1 MTLEQKYIASTSL
14 DHRKKYAQF
23 FTPKKIAEFMCHWV
37 LQGKQKTRVLEPA
50 YGLGIFSRVFA
61 QNTNL
66 PIDAYEIDK
75 QIYASAVTA
84 LPNGVNLR
92 NEDYF
97 TCDWNTKYDAIVCNP
112 PYLKF
117 HDYDNAT
124 YIPDVNS
131 HLGTKLNGFTN
142 LYTLFLLKSIAQL
155 QEGGR
160 LAYIIPSEF
169 LNSDYGVEVKRALI
183 QSNTLQYII
192 VVDFTECA
200 FDDALTTACIL
211 LCERTTDSVNVRFSL
226 VNNIENLNTCFR
238 EFVEYNTSELD
249 ANIKWKSY
257 YEKGSSCKY
266 NHLVPFSK
274 FAKVS
279 RGIATGANEYF
290 TFKPSKAYGYD
301 IPEECLMPCICKAVD
316 APQTFFTQNE
326 YAKLL
331 NGDKAVYLF
340 NGTNALDN
348 KSVLRY
354 IHLGEESGINK
365 RYLTA
370 SRSPW
375 YAIEN
380 RPPAPIWVSVFNR
393 SGLRFIRNEA
403 NIYNLTTFHC
413 VYPKNTGVD
422 IDVLFA
428 YLITDVAKEIFL
440 DNSRQYG
447 KGLVKFEPNDLNKG
461 MVVDLTLL
469 NTEES
474 LFVKEVY
481 AFIKDT
487 KKEKDGIQL
496 LNEFFSLRYIDGI
509 NTIDVFNERLQ
520 VLKDTSLS
528 VTEEI
533 VKITN
538 KSRVRQLNFL
548 ELLDQ
553 YEFEPI
559 TQNDLVCEDNTVE
572 YKAALCHLQL
582 PIDISK
588 NLLICNVKRDNW
600 EQYFDGS
607 AKIYY
612 TGKRFPTTVALNK
625 LYYFMPY
632 LSGKGIRD
640 LYYIKIARLGYRK
653 EGQENENKNDLRLV
667 FEIEYLGQL
676 FGDYKKVKLKIWRT
690 FTDTTMEEVLEE
702 WYTNNQAIQLFEELK
717 LSTVLEDE

>member
-1 MTLEQKYIASTSL
+1 MTIEEKYISSTPL

-23 FTPKKIAEFMCHWV
+23 FTPVKIAEFMCQWV
-37 LQGKQKTRVLEPA
+37 LQGKQKTCILEPA
-50 YGLGIFSRVFA
+50 YGLGIFSRVLA
-61 QNTNL
+61 QIST
-66 PIDAYEIDK
+66 ISVDAYEIDE
-75 QIYASAVTA
+75 QIFSTAVSVC
-84 LPNGVNLR
+84 PSGVNLR

-97 TCDWNTKYDAIVCNP
+97 TSDWNAKYDAIICNP

-183 QSNTLQYII
+183 QSNTLQHII

-211 LCERTTDSVNVRFSL
+211 LCERTTDSVKVRFSL
-226 VNNIENLNTCFR
+226 VNKIEGINNCLR
-238 EFVEYNTSELD
+238 EYVEYNTSELD

-257 YEKGSSCKY
+257 YEKGNSCKY

-290 TFKPSKAYGYD
+290 TFKRSKVNEYD

-316 APQTFFTQNE
+316 APQPFFTQNE
-326 YAKLL
+326 FTKLL
-331 NGDKAVYLF
+331 NKDKAVYLF
-340 NGTNALDN
+340 NGSCAPDN
-348 KSVLRY
+348 TSVIRY
-354 IHLGEESGINK
+354 IHLGEKSGVNK

-370 SRSPW
+370 NRSPW

-380 RPPAPIWVSVFNR
+380 RIPAPIWVSVFNR
-393 SGLRFIRNEA
+393 NGLRFIRNEA

-413 VYPKNTGVD
+413 VYPKNTEVD
-422 IDVLFA
+422 VDVLFA

-447 KGLVKFEPNDLNKG
+447 NGLIKFEPNDLNKG
-461 MVVDLTLL
+461 KVADLTLL
-469 NTEES
+469 NTEERS
-474 LFVKEVY
+474 FVKDMY
-481 AFIKDT
+481 AFIKDNQN
-487 KKEKDGIQL
+487 ENAGVQL
-496 LNEFFSLRYIDGI
+496 LNEFFSLKYIDGK
-509 NTIDVFNERLQ
+509 NTIDIFNNRLRT
-520 VLKDTSLS
+520 LKDTSVSIS
-528 VTEEI
+528 VEVI
-533 VKITN
+533 KSIN
-538 KSRVRQLNFL
+538 KPCVRQLNFFDL
-548 ELLDQ
+548 FEQ

-559 TQNDLVCEDNTVE
+559 TQNDIVSEDNVIE
-572 YKAALCHLQL
+572 YKTALCNLRL

-588 NLLICNVKRDNW
+588 NLLICNVKKDNW
-600 EQYFDGS
+600 EQYLDGS

-612 TGKRFPTTVALNK
+612 TGKKFPTTVALNK

-632 LSGKGIRD
+632 FSKKGIRD
-640 LYYIKIARLGYRK
+640 LYYIKIVRLGYRK
-653 EGQENENKNDLRLV
+653 EGQTNEDKNDLRLV
-667 FEIEYLGQL
+667 FEIKYIGQL
-676 FGDYKKVKLKIWRT
+676 FDDYKKIKLEIWRT
-690 FTDTTMEEVLEE
+690 FTDTTVEKMLNSIV
-702 WYTNNQAIQLFEELK
+702 
-717 LSTVLEDE
+717 

>member
-1 MTLEQKYIASTSL
+1 MTLEQKYILSTSL

-23 FTPKKIAEFMCHWV
+23 FTPKKIAEFMCKWV

-50 YGLGIFSRVFA
+50 YGLGIFSRVLA
-61 QNTNL
+61 QNSTL
-66 PIDAYEIDK
+66 PVDAYEIDG
-75 QIYASAVTA
+75 QIFAKAVIVC
-84 LPNGVNLR
+84 PNGVNLI

-97 TCDWNTKYDAIVCNP
+97 TSDWNTKYDAIVCNP

-124 YIPDVNS
+124 YISDVNS

-169 LNSDYGVEVKRALI
+169 LNSDYGIEVKRALI
-183 QSNTLQYII
+183 QSNTLRHII

-211 LCERTTDSVNVRFSL
+211 LCERTSDSESVRFSL
-226 VNNIENLNTCFR
+226 VNKIQGLNNCLR
-238 EFVEYNTSELD
+238 EYVEYNTSELD

-257 YEKGSSCKY
+257 YEEGNSCKY

-290 TFKPSKAYGYD
+290 TFKRSKVNGYD

-316 APQTFFTQNE
+316 ASQIFFTQNE
-326 YAKLL
+326 FTKLL
-331 NGDKAVYLF
+331 NEDKAVYLF
-340 NGTNALDN
+340 NGSASPDNTN
-348 KSVLRY
+348 VRRY
-354 IHLGEESGINK
+354 IHLGEKSGVNK

-370 SRSPW
+370 NRTPW

-380 RPPAPIWVSVFNR
+380 RIPAPIWVSVFNR
-393 SGLRFIRNEA
+393 NGLRFIRNEA

-422 IDVLFA
+422 VDVLFA

-447 KGLVKFEPNDLNKG
+447 NGLVKFEPNDLNKG
-461 MVVDLTLL
+461 SVVDLTLL
-469 NTEES
+469 NAEES
-474 LFVKEVY
+474 SFVKELYVL
-481 AFIKDT
+481 IKNSQ
-487 KKEKDGIQL
+487 KEKDGVQL
-496 LNEFFSLRYIDGI
+496 LNEFFTLKYTCGI
-509 NTIDVFNERLQ
+509 NTIDVFNKRLQ
-520 VLKDTSLS
+520 ALKETSLS
-528 VTEEI
+528 IPEKVVERI
-533 VKITN
+533 NKPCVK
-538 KSRVRQLNFL
+538 QLNFFDL
-548 ELLDQ
+548 FNQ

-559 TQNDLVCEDNTVE
+559 TQNGLVREDNVVE
-572 YKAALCHLQL
+572 YKVVPYHLRL
-582 PIDISK
+582 PIDISR
-588 NLLICNVKRDNW
+588 NILICNVKKDNW
-600 EQYFDGS
+600 EQYLDGS
-607 AKIYY
+607 VKIYY
-612 TGKRFPTTVALNK
+612 TGKKFPATVDLNK

-632 LSGKGIRD
+632 FSGKGIRD
-640 LYYIKIARLGYRK
+640 LYYIKTSRLGYRK
-653 EGQENENKNDLRLV
+653 EGQKNEDKNELRLV
-667 FEIEYLGQL
+667 FEIEYIGQL
-676 FGDYKKVKLKIWRT
+676 FDEYKKIKLEIWRT
-690 FTDTTMEEVLEE
+690 FTDTTMEKILENI
-702 WYTNNQAIQLFEELK
+702 T
-717 LSTVLEDE
+717 

>member
-14 DHRKKYAQF
+14 DHRKRYAQF
-23 FTPKKIAEFMCHWV
+23 FTPEKIAEFMCQWV
-37 LQGKQKTRVLEPA
+37 LQGKPKTRVLEPA
-50 YGLGIFSRVFA
+50 YGLGIFSRILA
-61 QNTNL
+61 QNTTL
-66 PIDAYEIDK
+66 PVDAYEIDGE
-75 QIYASAVTA
+75 IYASALTA
-84 LPNGVNLR
+84 RPNGVNLR

-97 TCDWNTKYDAIVCNP
+97 ASDWNAKYDAIVCNP

-124 YIPDVNS
+124 YIPDVNN
-131 HLGTKLNGFTN
+131 HLRTKLNGFTN

-155 QEGGR
+155 KEGGR

-183 QSNTLQYII
+183 ESNTLQHII
-192 VVDFTECA
+192 IVDFTECA

-211 LCERTTDSVNVRFSL
+211 LCERRTGSVSVRFSL
-226 VNNIENLNTCFR
+226 VNNIEGLNTCLS
-238 EFVEYNTSELD
+238 EYVEYNTTELD
-249 ANIKWKSY
+249 ADIKWKSY
-257 YEKGSSCKY
+257 YEEGNSCKY

-279 RGIATGANEYF
+279 RGIATGANEFF
-290 TFKPSKAYGYD
+290 TFKPSKADVYN

-326 YAKLL
+326 FTKLI
-331 NGDKAVYLF
+331 NGDKTAYLF
-340 NGTNALDN
+340 NGSTAPNN
-348 KSVLRY
+348 KNVLRY
-354 IHLGEESGINK
+354 IHLGEESEINK

-393 SGLRFIRNEA
+393 NGLRFIRNEA

-413 VYPKNTGVD
+413 VYPKNTEVNVE
-422 IDVLFA
+422 VLFA
-428 YLITDVAKEIFL
+428 YLITDVAKDIFL

-447 KGLVKFEPNDLNKG
+447 NGLVKFEPNDLNKG

-469 NTEES
+469 STEENS
-474 LFVKEVY
+474 FVKNVY

-487 KKEKDGIQL
+487 QKEKEGIQL
-496 LNEFFSLRYIDGI
+496 LNEFFSLRYTDGI
-509 NTIDVFNERLQ
+509 STIDVFNERLQ
-520 VLKDTSLS
+520 ALKETLLS
-528 VTEEI
+528 TTEES
-533 VKITN
+533 VKIIS
-538 KSRVRQLNFL
+538 KSRVKQLNFL
-548 ELLDQ
+548 DLFDQ

-559 TQNDLVCEDNTVE
+559 TQNDMVCEDIELE
-572 YKAALCHLQL
+572 YDSKSIHRNL
-582 PIDISK
+582 PIDLAK
-588 NLLICNVKRDNW
+588 NLLVCNVKKDNW
-600 EQYFDGS
+600 EQYLDGS

-612 TGKRFPTTVALNK
+612 TGKKFPSTVALNK

-653 EGQENENKNDLRLV
+653 EGQANEDKNDLRLV
-667 FEIEYLGQL
+667 FEIERVGQL
-676 FGDYKKVKLKIWRT
+676 FDDYKKVKLEIWRT
-690 FTDTTMEEVLEE
+690 FTDTTMAKIMENIHI
-702 WYTNNQAIQLFEELK
+702 TRP
-717 LSTVLEDE
+717 

>member
-1 MTLEQKYIASTSL
+1 MTLEQKYILSTPL

-23 FTPKKIAEFMCHWV
+23 FTPENIAEFMCNWV
-37 LQGKQKTRVLEPA
+37 LQGKQKSHILEPA
-50 YGLGIFSRVFA
+50 YGLGIFSRILA
-61 QNTNL
+61 QNTT
-66 PIDAYEIDK
+66 ISVDAYEIDK
-75 QIYASAVTA
+75 QIFSTAVTVC
-84 LPNGVNLR
+84 PNGVNLR

-97 TCDWNTKYDAIVCNP
+97 TSDWNTKYDAIICNP

-124 YIPDVNS
+124 YIPDVNN

-183 QSNTLQYII
+183 QSKTLQHII

-211 LCERTTDSVNVRFSL
+211 LCERTTDLVSVRFSHI
-226 VNNIENLNTCFR
+226 NKIEGLKNCLK
-238 EFVEYNTSELD
+238 EYVEYNTSELD

-257 YEKGSSCKY
+257 YEEGNSCKY

-274 FAKVS
+274 FAKVT

-290 TFKPSKAYGYD
+290 TFKRSKANEYN

-316 APQTFFTQNE
+316 APHTFFTKNE
-326 YAKLL
+326 FTKLL
-331 NGDKAVYLF
+331 SKDKTIYLF
-340 NGTNALDN
+340 NGSAAPNNT
-348 KSVLRY
+348 SVLRY
-354 IHLGEESGINK
+354 IRLGEKSEVNK

-380 RPPAPIWVSVFNR
+380 RTPAPIWVSVFNR
-393 SGLRFIRNEA
+393 NGMRFIRNEA

-413 VYPKNTGVD
+413 VYPKAPGVD
-422 IDVLFA
+422 VDVLFA

-447 KGLVKFEPNDLNKG
+447 NGLVKFEPNDLNKG
-461 MVVDLTLL
+461 KVADLTLL
-469 NTEES
+469 NTEETS
-474 LFVKEVY
+474 FVKDVY

-487 KKEKDGIQL
+487 QNEKDGVQL
-496 LNEFFSLRYIDGI
+496 LNEFFSLKYKGGI
-509 NTIDVFNERLQ
+509 NTIDIFNNKLQ
-520 VLKDTSLS
+520 VLKDTFVSIP
-528 VTEEI
+528 VEV
-533 VKITN
+533 VKSIN
-538 KSRVRQLNFL
+538 KPCVRQLNLYDLF
-548 ELLDQ
+548 EQ

-559 TQNDLVCEDNTVE
+559 TQNNIVCEDNAIE
-572 YKAALCHLQL
+572 YKTVPCHLRL

-588 NLLICNVKRDNW
+588 NLLICNVKKDNW
-600 EQYFDGS
+600 EQYLDGS

-612 TGKRFPTTVALNK
+612 AGKKFPTTVALNK

-632 LSGKGIRD
+632 FSRKGIRD

-653 EGQENENKNDLRLV
+653 EGQKNEDKNDLRLV
-667 FEIEYLGQL
+667 FEIEYIGQL
-676 FGDYKKVKLKIWRT
+676 FDDYKKIKLEIWRT
-690 FTDTTMEEVLEE
+690 FTDTTIEK
-702 WYTNNQAIQLFEELK
+702 IQNC
-717 LSTVLEDE
+717 LS

>member
-1 MTLEQKYIASTSL
+1 MTPEQKYISTTSL
-14 DHRKKYAQF
+14 EHRKKYAQF
-23 FTPKKIAEFMCHWV
+23 FTPEKIAEFMCQWV
-37 LQGKQKTRVLEPA
+37 LQGKQKTRALEPA
-50 YGLGIFSRVFA
+50 YGLGIFSRVLA
-61 QNTNL
+61 QKSNL
-66 PIDAYEIDK
+66 PIDAYEIDE
-75 QIYASAVTA
+75 QIFASAFA
-84 LPNGVNLR
+84 ARPNGVNLR

-97 TCDWNTKYDAIVCNP
+97 ACDWNAKYDAIICNP

-169 LNSDYGVEVKRALI
+169 LNSDYGVEVKRALVE
-183 QSNTLQYII
+183 SNTLQHII

-211 LCERTTDSVNVRFSL
+211 LCERMTSSVKVRFSL
-226 VNNIENLNTCFR
+226 VNNIEGLSNCFSEYV
-238 EFVEYNTSELD
+238 EFNTSELD
-249 ANIKWKSY
+249 AKIKWKAY
-257 YEKGSSCKY
+257 YEEGNSCKY

-274 FAKVS
+274 FAKVC
-279 RGIATGANEYF
+279 RGIATGANDYF
-290 TFKPSKAYGYD
+290 TFKPSKVDEYD
-301 IPEECLMPCICKAVD
+301 VPEECLMPCICKAVD

-326 YAKLL
+326 FTKLL
-331 NGDKAVYLF
+331 NEDKTIYLF
-340 NGTNALDN
+340 NGSTAPDN
-348 KSVLRY
+348 TSVLRY
-354 IHLGEESGINK
+354 IHLGEELGINK

-413 VYPKNTGVD
+413 VYPKSTGVD

-447 KGLVKFEPNDLNKG
+447 NGLIKFEPNDLNKG

-469 NTEES
+469 NSRES
-474 LFVKEVY
+474 SFVKDVY
-481 AFIKDT
+481 AFIKNNQ
-487 KKEKDGIQL
+487 KEKDGIKL
-496 LNEFFSLRYIDGI
+496 LNEFFSLKYTDEI
-509 NTIDVFNERLQ
+509 NTIDKFTERLQ
-520 VLKDTSLS
+520 LLKNTSLS
-528 VTEEI
+528 VTEEVI
-533 VKITN
+533 KRTSKPRI
-538 KSRVRQLNFL
+538 KQLSFL
-548 ELLDQ
+548 DLFDQ
-553 YEFEPI
+553 YELEPI
-559 TQNDLVCEDNTVE
+559 KQNFMIREDIEVE
-572 YKAALCHLQL
+572 YNTKHIHRNLL
-582 PIDISK
+582 IDITK
-588 NLLICNVKRDNW
+588 NLLICNVKKDNW
-600 EQYFDGS
+600 EKYLDSS

-612 TGKRFPTTVALNK
+612 TGKKFPSTIALNE

-653 EGQENENKNDLRLV
+653 EGQENEDKNDLRLV
-667 FEIEYLGQL
+667 FEIERVGQL
-676 FGDYKKVKLKIWRT
+676 FNNYKKVKLEIWRT
-690 FTDTTMEEVLEE
+690 FTDT
-702 WYTNNQAIQLFEELK
+702 ILK
-717 LSTVLEDE
+717 DIL

>member
-14 DHRKKYAQF
+14 DHRKRYAQF
-23 FTPKKIAEFMCHWV
+23 FTPKKIAEFMCQWV

-50 YGLGIFSRVFA
+50 YGLGIFSRILA
-61 QNTNL
+61 QNATL
-66 PIDAYEIDK
+66 PIDAYEIDG
-75 QIYASAVTA
+75 QIFASAITA
-84 LPNGVNLR
+84 RPKGVNLR

-97 TCDWNTKYDAIVCNP
+97 ASDWNAKYDAIVCNP

-124 YIPDVNS
+124 YIPNVNN

-169 LNSDYGVEVKRALI
+169 LNSDYGVEVKHALI
-183 QSNTLQYII
+183 ESNTLHHII

-211 LCERTTDSVNVRFSL
+211 LCERTTGSVSVRFSL
-226 VNNIENLNTCFR
+226 VNNIEGLNTCLS
-238 EFVEYNTSELD
+238 EYTEYNTSELD

-257 YEKGSSCKY
+257 YEEGNSRKY

-279 RGIATGANEYF
+279 RGIATGANDFF
-290 TFKPSKAYGYD
+290 TFKPSKADDYD

-326 YAKLL
+326 FAKLI
-331 NGDKAVYLF
+331 NEDKSVYLF
-340 NGTNALDN
+340 NGSTAPDN

-354 IHLGEESGINK
+354 IHLGEESEINK

-380 RPPAPIWVSVFNR
+380 RPPAPIWVSVFSR

-413 VYPKNTGVD
+413 VYPLNTEVD
-422 IDVLFA
+422 IEVLFA
-428 YLITDVAKEIFL
+428 YLITDVAKDIFL

-447 KGLVKFEPNDLNKG
+447 NGLIKFEPNDLNKG

-469 NTEES
+469 STEES
-474 LFVKEVY
+474 SFVKDVY
-481 AFIKDT
+481 AFIKET
-487 KKEKDGIQL
+487 LNEKVGKQL
-496 LNEFFSLRYIDGI
+496 LNDFFLLKYTSGI
-509 NTIDVFNERLQ
+509 NMLDVFYKRLQ
-520 VLKDTSLS
+520 DLKDISLS
-528 VTEEI
+528 
-533 VKITN
+533 ITD
-538 KSRVRQLNFL
+538 
-548 ELLDQ
+548 EL
-553 YEFEPI
+553 
-559 TQNDLVCEDNTVE
+559 
-572 YKAALCHLQL
+572 
-582 PIDISK
+582 
-588 NLLICNVKRDNW
+588 VKRTSKSN
-600 EQYFDGS
+600 
-607 AKIYY
+607 AK
-612 TGKRFPTTVALNK
+612 
-625 LYYFMPY
+625 
-632 LSGKGIRD
+632 
-640 LYYIKIARLGYRK
+640 
-653 EGQENENKNDLRLV
+653 
-667 FEIEYLGQL
+667 QL
-676 FGDYKKVKLKIWRT
+676 C
-690 FTDTTMEEVLEE
+690 
-702 WYTNNQAIQLFEELK
+702 LF
-717 LSTVLEDE
+717 

>member
-1 MTLEQKYIASTSL
+1 MTIEQKYIASTSI
-14 DHRKKYAQF
+14 DHRKRYAQF
-23 FTPKKIAEFMCHWV
+23 FTPEKIAEFMCQWV
-37 LQGKQKTRVLEPA
+37 LKGKQKTRVLEPA
-50 YGLGIFSRVFA
+50 YGLGVFSRILA
-61 QNTNL
+61 QNTTL
-66 PIDAYEIDK
+66 PVDAYEIDGH
-75 QIYASAVTA
+75 IFASAVTA
-84 LPNGVNLR
+84 RPNGVNLR

-97 TCDWNTKYDAIVCNP
+97 ASDWNEKYDAIVCNP

-169 LNSDYGVEVKRALI
+169 LNSDYGVEVKHALI
-183 QSNTLQYII
+183 ESNTLHHII

-211 LCERTTDSVNVRFSL
+211 LCERTTGSGSVRFSL
-226 VNNIENLNTCFR
+226 VNNIEGLNTCFS
-238 EFVEYNTSELD
+238 EYTEYNTSELD
-249 ANIKWKSY
+249 ASIKWKSY
-257 YEKGSSCKY
+257 YDKGNSCKY
-266 NHLVPFSK
+266 IHLVPFSK

-279 RGIATGANEYF
+279 RGIATGANDFF
-290 TFKPSKAYGYD
+290 TFKPSKADNYD

-326 YAKLL
+326 FTKLI

-340 NGTNALDN
+340 NGSTAPNN
-348 KSVLRY
+348 KNVLRY
-354 IHLGEESGINK
+354 IHLGEESEINK

-422 IDVLFA
+422 VEVLFA
-428 YLITDVAKEIFL
+428 YLITEVAKEILL

-447 KGLVKFEPNDLNKG
+447 NGLVKFEPNDLNKG

-469 NTEES
+469 STEENS
-474 LFVKEVY
+474 FVKNVY

-487 KKEKDGIQL
+487 QKEKEGIQL
-496 LNEFFSLRYIDGI
+496 LNEFFSQRYTDGVS
-509 NTIDVFNERLQ
+509 TIDVFNERLQ
-520 VLKDTSLS
+520 VLKETSLS
-528 VTEEI
+528 ITEES
-533 VKITN
+533 VKMIS
-538 KSRVRQLNFL
+538 KSRVKQLNFL
-548 ELLDQ
+548 DLFDQ
-553 YEFEPI
+553 YEFEPF
-559 TQNDLVCEDNTVE
+559 TQNDMVCEDIEIE
-572 YKAALCHLQL
+572 YGTRRIQRNQT
-582 PIDISK
+582 IDLAK
-588 NLLICNVKRDNW
+588 NLLICNVKKDNW
-600 EQYFDGS
+600 KQYLDGS
-607 AKIYY
+607 ARIYY
-612 TGKRFPTTVALNK
+612 TGKRFPSTVALNK

-632 LSGKGIRD
+632 IKRKGIRD
-640 LYYIKIARLGYRK
+640 LYLIKIARVGTRK
-653 EGQENENKNDLRLV
+653 EGQPDNDPNDFRLV
-667 FEIEYLGQL
+667 FEIEFIKKLYK
-676 FGDYKKVKLKIWRT
+676 DYKPVELEIWHT
-690 FTDTTMEEVLEE
+690 FTDTT
-702 WYTNNQAIQLFEELK
+702 IDK
-717 LSTVLEDE
+717 LLAEI

>member
-1 MTLEQKYIASTSL
+1 MTLEQKYISSTSI
-14 DHRKKYAQF
+14 DHRKRYAQF
-23 FTPKKIAEFMCHWV
+23 FTPEKIADFMCQWV

-50 YGLGIFSRVFA
+50 YGLGIFSRILA
-61 QNTNL
+61 QNTTL
-66 PIDAYEIDK
+66 PVDAYEIDER
-75 QIYASAVTA
+75 IFASAVSA
-84 LPNGVNLR
+84 RPNGVNLM

-97 TCDWNTKYDAIVCNP
+97 ASDWNAKYDAIVCNP

-183 QSNTLQYII
+183 QSNTQQHII
-192 VVDFTECA
+192 VVNFTECA
-200 FDDALTTACIL
+200 FDDALTTACII
-211 LCERTTDSVNVRFSL
+211 LCERTTGSVSVRFSL
-226 VNNIENLNTCFR
+226 VNNIEGLNTCLV
-238 EFVEYNTSELD
+238 EYVEYNASELD
-249 ANIKWKSY
+249 TSIKWKSY
-257 YEKGSSCKY
+257 YEKGNSCKY

-274 FAKVS
+274 FARVS
-279 RGIATGANEYF
+279 RGIATGANDFF
-290 TFKPSKAYGYD
+290 TFKPSKADDYD

-326 YAKLL
+326 FVKLL

-340 NGTNALDN
+340 NGSAASDNA
-348 KSVLRY
+348 SVLKY

-413 VYPKNTGVD
+413 VYPQNTMVD
-422 IDVLFA
+422 VDVLFA
-428 YLITDVAKEIFL
+428 YLITDVAKGILL

-447 KGLVKFEPNDLNKG
+447 NGLVKFEPNDLNKG

-474 LFVKEVY
+474 SYVKDVY

-487 KKEKDGIQL
+487 QKEKDGIQL
-496 LNEFFSLRYIDGI
+496 LNEFFSLRYTDGISTIDG
-509 NTIDVFNERLQ
+509 FNERLQ
-520 VLKDTSLS
+520 VLKETSLFI
-528 VTEEI
+528 TEES
-533 VKITN
+533 VKMTS
-538 KSRVRQLNFL
+538 KSRVKQLNFL
-548 ELLDQ
+548 DLFDQ

-559 TQNDLVCEDNTVE
+559 TQNDMVRDNIEIE
-572 YKAALCHLQL
+572 YGTRSILRNL
-582 PIDISK
+582 PIDLAR
-588 NLLICNVKRDNW
+588 NLLICNVKKDNW
-600 EQYFDGS
+600 EQYLDGS
-607 AKIYY
+607 ARIYY
-612 TGKRFPTTVALNK
+612 TGKKFPSTVALNK

-640 LYYIKIARLGYRK
+640 LYYIKIIRLGYRK
-653 EGQENENKNDLRLV
+653 EGQENEDKNDLRLV
-667 FEIEYLGQL
+667 FEIERVGQL
-676 FGDYKKVKLKIWRT
+676 FDDYKKIKLEIWRT
-690 FTDTTMEEVLEE
+690 FTDTTMEKILE
-702 WYTNNQAIQLFEELK
+702 NNI
-717 LSTVLEDE
+717 

>member
-14 DHRKKYAQF
+14 DHRKRYAQF
-23 FTPKKIAEFMCHWV
+23 FTPEKIAEFMCQWV
-37 LQGKQKTRVLEPA
+37 LQGKQKTRALEPA
-50 YGLGIFSRVFA
+50 YGLGIFSRILS
-61 QNTNL
+61 QNSTL
-66 PIDAYEIDK
+66 PIDAYEIDG
-75 QIYASAVTA
+75 QIFARAVATR
-84 LPNGVNLR
+84 PNGVNLR

-97 TCDWNTKYDAIVCNP
+97 ACDWNSKYDAIVCNP

-124 YIPDVNS
+124 YILDVNS

-183 QSNTLQYII
+183 ESNTLQHII

-211 LCERTTDSVNVRFSL
+211 LCERATSSVSVRFSL
-226 VNNIENLNTCFR
+226 VNNIDGLNSCFS
-238 EFVEYNTSELD
+238 EYVEYNTSELD

-257 YEKGSSCKY
+257 YEEGNSRKY

-279 RGIATGANEYF
+279 RGIATGANDFF
-290 TFKPSKAYGYD
+290 TFKPSKADDYD

-326 YAKLL
+326 FTKLL
-331 NGDKAVYLF
+331 NGDKTVYLF
-340 NGTNALDN
+340 NGSTAPDN
-348 KSVLRY
+348 TSVLRY
-354 IHLGEESGINK
+354 IHLGEELGINK

-422 IDVLFA
+422 VDVLFA
-428 YLITDVAKEIFL
+428 YLITDVAKDIFL

-447 KGLVKFEPNDLNKG
+447 NGLVKFEPNDLNKG

-469 NTEES
+469 NTDES
-474 LFVKEVY
+474 SFVKDVY
-481 AFIKDT
+481 AFIRDT
-487 KKEKDGIQL
+487 QKEKEGIQL
-496 LNEFFSLRYIDGI
+496 LNEFFSLRYTDGI
-509 NTIDVFNERLQ
+509 NTIDILNERLQ

-528 VTEEI
+528 ITDEV
-533 VKITN
+533 VKMPS
-538 KSRVRQLNFL
+538 KLRVKQLNFL
-548 ELLDQ
+548 DLFNQ

-559 TQNDLVCEDNTVE
+559 TQNGMVHEDCIIE
-572 YKAALCHLQL
+572 CKAVPCHLRL

-588 NLLICNVKRDNW
+588 NLLICNVKRDNR
-600 EQYFDGS
+600 EQYLDGS

-612 TGKRFPTTVALNK
+612 TGKKFPTTVALNK

-632 LSGKGIRD
+632 FSGKGVRD

-653 EGQENENKNDLRLV
+653 EGQEDEDKNDLRLV
-667 FEIEYLGQL
+667 FEIEYVGQL
-676 FGDYKKVKLKIWRT
+676 FDDYKKVKLEIWRT
-690 FTDTTMEEVLEE
+690 FTDTT
-702 WYTNNQAIQLFEELK
+702 
-717 LSTVLEDE
+717 LSDIL

>member
-1 MTLEQKYIASTSL
+1 MTLEQKYITSTPL
-14 DHRKKYAQF
+14 DHRKRYAQF
-23 FTPKKIAEFMCHWV
+23 FTPEKIAEFMCRWV

-50 YGLGIFSRVFA
+50 YGLGIFSRILA
-61 QNTNL
+61 QNTTL
-66 PIDAYEIDK
+66 PVDAYEIDR
-75 QIYASAVTA
+75 QIFASAITA
-84 LPNGVNLR
+84 RPNGVNLR

-97 TCDWNTKYDAIVCNP
+97 ASDWDAKYDAIVCNP

-124 YIPDVNS
+124 YIPDVNN

-169 LNSDYGVEVKRALI
+169 LNSDYGVEVKQALI
-183 QSNTLQYII
+183 ESNTLHHII

-211 LCERTTDSVNVRFSL
+211 LCERTTGSASVRFSL
-226 VNNIENLNTCFR
+226 INNIEGLNTCLS
-238 EFVEYNTSELD
+238 EYTEYNTSELD
-249 ANIKWKSY
+249 ASIKWKSY
-257 YEKGSSCKY
+257 YEEGNSCKY

-279 RGIATGANEYF
+279 RGIATGANDFF
-290 TFKPSKAYGYD
+290 TFKPSKADDYN

-326 YAKLL
+326 FTNLIK
-331 NGDKAVYLF
+331 GDKTVYLF
-340 NGTNALDN
+340 NGCTAPNN
-348 KSVLRY
+348 KNVLRY
-354 IHLGEESGINK
+354 IHLGEESEINK

-422 IDVLFA
+422 VEVLFA

-447 KGLVKFEPNDLNKG
+447 NGLVKFEPNDLNKG

-469 NTEES
+469 RTEENS
-474 LFVKEVY
+474 FVKNVY

-487 KKEKDGIQL
+487 QKEKDGIQL
-496 LNEFFSLRYIDGI
+496 LNEFFSLRYTDGI
-509 NTIDVFNERLQ
+509 SMINVFNKRLQ
-520 VLKDTSLS
+520 ILKETSLS
-528 VTEEI
+528 NTEES
-533 VKITN
+533 VKKTS
-538 KSRVRQLNFL
+538 KSRVKQLNFL
-548 ELLDQ
+548 DLFGQ

-559 TQNDLVCEDNTVE
+559 TQNDMVCEDIEIE
-572 YKAALCHLQL
+572 YGTSSIQRNL
-582 PIDISK
+582 PIDCAR
-588 NLLICNVKRDNW
+588 NLLICNVKKDNW
-600 EQYFDGS
+600 EQYLDGS

-653 EGQENENKNDLRLV
+653 EGQENEDKNDLRLV
-667 FEIEYLGQL
+667 FEIERVGQL
-676 FGDYKKVKLKIWRT
+676 FDDYKKVKLEIWCS
-690 FTDTTMEEVLEE
+690 FTDTTLD
-702 WYTNNQAIQLFEELK
+702 K
-717 LSTVLEDE
+717 LLYPQ

>member
-1 MTLEQKYIASTSL
+1 MTLEQKYITSTSL
-14 DHRKKYAQF
+14 DHRKRYAQF
-23 FTPKKIAEFMCHWV
+23 FTPEKIAEFMCQWV

-50 YGLGIFSRVFA
+50 YGLGIFSRILA
-61 QNTNL
+61 QNTTL
-66 PIDAYEIDK
+66 PVDAYEIDRH
-75 QIYASAVTA
+75 IFESAVTA
-84 LPNGVNLR
+84 RPNGVNLR

-97 TCDWNTKYDAIVCNP
+97 TSDWNTKYDAIVCNP

-169 LNSDYGVEVKRALI
+169 LNSDYGVEVKHALI
-183 QSNTLQYII
+183 ESNTLHHII
-192 VVDFTECA
+192 IVDFTECA

-211 LCERTTDSVNVRFSL
+211 LCERTAGSVSVRFSL
-226 VNNIENLNTCFR
+226 VNNIERLNTCFS
-238 EFVEYNTSELD
+238 EYVEYNTSALD
-249 ANIKWKSY
+249 ADIKWKSY
-257 YEKGSSCKY
+257 YEEGNSCKY
-266 NHLVPFSK
+266 SHLVPFSK

-279 RGIATGANEYF
+279 RGIATGANDFF
-290 TFKPSKAYGYD
+290 TFKPSKADDYN
-301 IPEECLMPCICKAVD
+301 IPGECLMPCICKAVD

-326 YAKLL
+326 FTKLI

-340 NGTNALDN
+340 NGSTALNN
-348 KSVLRY
+348 KNVLRY
-354 IHLGEESGINK
+354 IHLGEETEINK

-413 VYPKNTGVD
+413 VYPKNAGVD
-422 IDVLFA
+422 IEVLFA

-447 KGLVKFEPNDLNKG
+447 NGLVKFEPNDLNKG

-469 NTEES
+469 SIEENT
-474 LFVKEVY
+474 FIKNVY
-481 AFIKDT
+481 TFIKDT
-487 KKEKDGIQL
+487 QKEKDGIQL
-496 LNEFFSLRYIDGI
+496 LNEFFSLKYTDGI
-509 NTIDVFNERLQ
+509 STIEVFNERLQ
-520 VLKDTSLS
+520 VLKETSLS
-528 VTEEI
+528 VTEES
-533 VKITN
+533 VKTTS
-538 KSRVRQLNFL
+538 KSRVKQLNFL
-548 ELLDQ
+548 NLFDQ
-553 YEFEPI
+553 YELEPI
-559 TQNDLVCEDNTVE
+559 TQNDMVCEDIEMTYCTKSIHRN
-572 YKAALCHLQL
+572 L
-582 PIDISK
+582 PIDLAK
-588 NLLICNVKRDNW
+588 KLLICNIKKDNW
-600 EQYFDGS
+600 EQYLDGS

-612 TGKRFPTTVALNK
+612 TGKKFPSTVALNK
-625 LYYFMPY
+625 LFYFMPY

-640 LYYIKIARLGYRK
+640 LYYIKIVRLGFRK
-653 EGQENENKNDLRLV
+653 EGQVNEDKNDLRLV
-667 FEIEYLGQL
+667 FEIERVGQL
-676 FGDYKKVKLKIWRT
+676 FDDYKKVKLEIWRT
-690 FTDTTMEEVLEE
+690 FTDTKMECMLC
-702 WYTNNQAIQLFEELK
+702 
-717 LSTVLEDE
+717 

>member
-14 DHRKKYAQF
+14 DHRKRYAQF
-23 FTPKKIAEFMCHWV
+23 FTPEKIAEFMCQWV

-50 YGLGIFSRVFA
+50 YGLGIFSRILA
-61 QNTNL
+61 KNSTL
-66 PIDAYEIDK
+66 PVDAYEIDG
-75 QIYASAVTA
+75 QIFTSAVTA
-84 LPNGVNLR
+84 RPIGVNLR

-97 TCDWNTKYDAIVCNP
+97 ASDWNAKYDAIVCNP

-183 QSNTLQYII
+183 ESNTLHHII

-200 FDDALTTACIL
+200 FDDVLTTACIL
-211 LCERTTDSVNVRFSL
+211 LCERTTGSVSVRFSL
-226 VNNIENLNTCFR
+226 VNNIEELNTCFS
-238 EFVEYNTSELD
+238 EYMEYNTSELD

-257 YEKGSSCKY
+257 YEEGNSCKY

-279 RGIATGANEYF
+279 RGIATGANDFF
-290 TFKPSKAYGYD
+290 TFKPSKADDYD

-326 YAKLL
+326 FTKLI

-340 NGTNALDN
+340 NGSTAPNN
-348 KSVLRY
+348 KNVIRY
-354 IHLGEESGINK
+354 IHLGEESEIDK

-380 RPPAPIWVSVFNR
+380 RSPAPIWVSVFNR

-422 IDVLFA
+422 VEVLFA

-447 KGLVKFEPNDLNKG
+447 NGLVKFEPNDLNKG

-469 NTEES
+469 STEDNS
-474 LFVKEVY
+474 FVKNVY

-487 KKEKDGIQL
+487 QKEKDGIQL
-496 LNEFFSLRYIDGI
+496 LNEFFSLRYTDGI
-509 NTIDVFNERLQ
+509 STIDVFNERLQ
-520 VLKDTSLS
+520 ILKKTSFSISEES
-528 VTEEI
+528 VKMTS
-533 VKITN
+533 
-538 KSRVRQLNFL
+538 KSRVKQLNFL
-548 ELLDQ
+548 DLFDQ

-559 TQNDLVCEDNTVE
+559 TQNDMLCEDIEIE
-572 YKAALCHLQL
+572 YGTRRILHNL
-582 PIDISK
+582 PIDLAK
-588 NLLICNVKRDNW
+588 NLLVCNVKKDNW
-600 EQYFDGS
+600 ERYLDGS

-612 TGKRFPTTVALNK
+612 TGKKFPTTVALNK

-640 LYYIKIARLGYRK
+640 LYYIKITRLGYRK
-653 EGQENENKNDLRLV
+653 EGQENEDKNDLRLV
-667 FEIEYLGQL
+667 FEIEYVGQL
-676 FGDYKKVKLKIWRT
+676 FKDYKKVKLEIWRT
-690 FTDTTMEEVLEE
+690 FTDTTMEKIMGNIAH
-702 WYTNNQAIQLFEELK
+702 TKII
-717 LSTVLEDE
+717 

>member
-14 DHRKKYAQF
+14 DHRKRYAQF
-23 FTPKKIAEFMCHWV
+23 FTPEKIAEFMCQWV

-50 YGLGIFSRVFA
+50 YGLGIFSRILA
-61 QNTNL
+61 KNSTL
-66 PIDAYEIDK
+66 PVDAYEIDG
-75 QIYASAVTA
+75 QIFTSAVTA
-84 LPNGVNLR
+84 RPIGVNLR

-97 TCDWNTKYDAIVCNP
+97 ASDWNAKYDAIVCNP

-183 QSNTLQYII
+183 ESNTLHHII

-200 FDDALTTACIL
+200 FDDVLTTACIL
-211 LCERTTDSVNVRFSL
+211 LCERTTGSVSVRFSL
-226 VNNIENLNTCFR
+226 VNNIEELNTCFS
-238 EFVEYNTSELD
+238 EYMEYNTSELD

-257 YEKGSSCKY
+257 YEEGNSCKY

-279 RGIATGANEYF
+279 RGIATGANDFF
-290 TFKPSKAYGYD
+290 TFKPSKADDYD

-326 YAKLL
+326 FTKLI

-340 NGTNALDN
+340 NGSTAPNN
-348 KSVLRY
+348 KNVIRY
-354 IHLGEESGINK
+354 IHLGEESEIDK

-380 RPPAPIWVSVFNR
+380 RSPAPIWVSVFNR

-422 IDVLFA
+422 VEVLFA

-447 KGLVKFEPNDLNKG
+447 NGLVKFEPNDLNKG

-469 NTEES
+469 STEENS
-474 LFVKEVY
+474 FVKNVY

-487 KKEKDGIQL
+487 QKEKDGIQL
-496 LNEFFSLRYIDGI
+496 LNEFFSLRYTDGI
-509 NTIDVFNERLQ
+509 STIDVFNERLQ
-520 VLKDTSLS
+520 ILKKTSFSISEES
-528 VTEEI
+528 VKMTS
-533 VKITN
+533 
-538 KSRVRQLNFL
+538 KSRVKQLNFL
-548 ELLDQ
+548 DLFDQ

-559 TQNDLVCEDNTVE
+559 TQNDMLCEDIEIE
-572 YKAALCHLQL
+572 YGTRRILHNL
-582 PIDISK
+582 PIDLAK
-588 NLLICNVKRDNW
+588 NLLVCNVKKDNW
-600 EQYFDGS
+600 ERYLDGS

-612 TGKRFPTTVALNK
+612 TGKKFPTTVALNK

-640 LYYIKIARLGYRK
+640 LYYIKITRLGYRK
-653 EGQENENKNDLRLV
+653 EGQENEDKNDLRLV
-667 FEIEYLGQL
+667 FEIEYVGQL
-676 FGDYKKVKLKIWRT
+676 FKDYKKVKLEIWRT
-690 FTDTTMEEVLEE
+690 FTDTTMERI
-702 WYTNNQAIQLFEELK
+702 AELI
-717 LSTVLEDE
+717 E

>member
-14 DHRKKYAQF
+14 DHRKRYAQF
-23 FTPKKIAEFMCHWV
+23 FTPEKIAEFMCQWV

-50 YGLGIFSRVFA
+50 YGLGIFSRILA
-61 QNTNL
+61 KNSTL
-66 PIDAYEIDK
+66 PVDAYEIDG
-75 QIYASAVTA
+75 QIFTSAVTA
-84 LPNGVNLR
+84 RPIGVNLR

-97 TCDWNTKYDAIVCNP
+97 ASDWNAKYDAIVCNP

-183 QSNTLQYII
+183 ESNTLHHII

-200 FDDALTTACIL
+200 FDDVLTTACIL
-211 LCERTTDSVNVRFSL
+211 LCERTTGSVSVRFSL
-226 VNNIENLNTCFR
+226 VNNIEELNTCFS
-238 EFVEYNTSELD
+238 EYMEYNTSELD

-257 YEKGSSCKY
+257 YEEGNSCKY

-279 RGIATGANEYF
+279 RGIATGANDFF
-290 TFKPSKAYGYD
+290 TFKPSKADDYD

-326 YAKLL
+326 FTKLI

-340 NGTNALDN
+340 NGSTAPNN
-348 KSVLRY
+348 KNVIRY
-354 IHLGEESGINK
+354 IHLGEESEIDK

-380 RPPAPIWVSVFNR
+380 RSPAPIWVSVFNR

-422 IDVLFA
+422 VEVLFA

-447 KGLVKFEPNDLNKG
+447 NGLVKFEPNDLNKG

-469 NTEES
+469 STEENS
-474 LFVKEVY
+474 FVKNVY

-487 KKEKDGIQL
+487 QKEKDGIQL
-496 LNEFFSLRYIDGI
+496 LNEFFSLRYTDGI
-509 NTIDVFNERLQ
+509 STIDVFNERLQ
-520 VLKDTSLS
+520 ILKKTSFSISEES
-528 VTEEI
+528 VKMTS
-533 VKITN
+533 
-538 KSRVRQLNFL
+538 KSRVKQLNFL
-548 ELLDQ
+548 DLFDQ

-559 TQNDLVCEDNTVE
+559 TQNDMLCEDIEIE
-572 YKAALCHLQL
+572 YGTRRILHNL
-582 PIDISK
+582 PIDLAK
-588 NLLICNVKRDNW
+588 NLLVCNVKKDNW
-600 EQYFDGS
+600 ERYLDGS

-612 TGKRFPTTVALNK
+612 TGKKFPTTVALNK

-640 LYYIKIARLGYRK
+640 LYYIKITRLGYRK
-653 EGQENENKNDLRLV
+653 EGQENEDKNDLRLV
-667 FEIEYLGQL
+667 FEIEYVGQL
-676 FGDYKKVKLKIWRT
+676 FKDYKKVKLEIWRT
-690 FTDTTMEEVLEE
+690 FTDTTMEKIMGNIAH
-702 WYTNNQAIQLFEELK
+702 TKII
-717 LSTVLEDE
+717 

>member
-14 DHRKKYAQF
+14 DHRKRYAQF
-23 FTPKKIAEFMCHWV
+23 FTPEKIAEFMCQWV

-50 YGLGIFSRVFA
+50 YGLGIFSRILA
-61 QNTNL
+61 QNATL
-66 PIDAYEIDK
+66 PIDAYEIDG
-75 QIYASAVTA
+75 QIFASAITVR
-84 LPNGVNLR
+84 PNGVNLM

-97 TCDWNTKYDAIVCNP
+97 ASDWNAKYDAIVCNP

-124 YIPDVNS
+124 YIPDVNN

-169 LNSDYGVEVKRALI
+169 LNSDYGVEVKHALI
-183 QSNTLQYII
+183 ESNTLHHII
-192 VVDFTECA
+192 VIDFTECA

-211 LCERTTDSVNVRFSL
+211 LCERTTGSVSVRFSL
-226 VNNIENLNTCFR
+226 VNNIEGLNTCLS
-238 EFVEYNTSELD
+238 EYTEYNASELD

-257 YEKGSSCKY
+257 YEEGNSCKY

-279 RGIATGANEYF
+279 RGIATGANDFF
-290 TFKPSKAYGYD
+290 TFKPSKADDYD

-326 YAKLL
+326 FNKLI

-340 NGTNALDN
+340 NGSTAPNN
-348 KSVLRY
+348 KNVLRY
-354 IHLGEESGINK
+354 IHLGEESEINK

-422 IDVLFA
+422 VEVLFA

-447 KGLVKFEPNDLNKG
+447 NGLVKFEPNDLNKG
-461 MVVDLTLL
+461 MAVDLTLL
-469 NTEES
+469 STEENS
-474 LFVKEVY
+474 FVKNVY

-487 KKEKDGIQL
+487 QKENDGILL
-496 LNEFFSLRYIDGI
+496 LNEFFSQRYTDGI
-509 NTIDVFNERLQ
+509 STIDVFDERLQ
-520 VLKDTSLS
+520 VLKETSFS
-528 VTEEI
+528 ITEES
-533 VKITN
+533 VKIIS
-538 KSRVRQLNFL
+538 KSRVKQLNFL
-548 ELLDQ
+548 DLFDQ

-559 TQNDLVCEDNTVE
+559 TQNDMVCEDVE
-572 YKAALCHLQL
+572 LEYGSKSIYRNL
-582 PIDISK
+582 PIDLAK
-588 NLLICNVKRDNW
+588 NLLICNVKKDNL
-600 EQYFDGS
+600 EQYLDGS

-612 TGKRFPTTVALNK
+612 TGKKFPSTVALNK

-653 EGQENENKNDLRLV
+653 EGQLNEDKNDLRLV
-667 FEIEYLGQL
+667 FEIERVGQL
-676 FGDYKKVKLKIWRT
+676 FDEYMKVKLEIWRT
-690 FTDTTMEEVLEE
+690 FTDTTMKKI
-702 WYTNNQAIQLFEELK
+702 NELIK
-717 LSTVLEDE
+717 

>member
-1 MTLEQKYIASTSL
+1 MTPEQKYISTTSL
-14 DHRKKYAQF
+14 EHRKKYAQF
-23 FTPKKIAEFMCHWV
+23 FTPEKIAEFMCQWV
-37 LQGKQKTRVLEPA
+37 LQGKQKTRALEPA
-50 YGLGIFSRVFA
+50 YGLGIFSRVLA
-61 QNTNL
+61 QKSNL
-66 PIDAYEIDK
+66 PIDAYEIDE
-75 QIYASAVTA
+75 QIFASAFA
-84 LPNGVNLR
+84 ARPNGVNLR

-97 TCDWNTKYDAIVCNP
+97 ACDWNAKYDAIICNP

-169 LNSDYGVEVKRALI
+169 LNSDYGVEVKRALVE
-183 QSNTLQYII
+183 SNTLQHII

-211 LCERTTDSVNVRFSL
+211 LCERRNSSVKVRFSL
-226 VNNIENLNTCFR
+226 VNNIEGLSNCFSEYV
-238 EFVEYNTSELD
+238 EFNTSELD
-249 ANIKWKSY
+249 AKIKWKAY
-257 YEKGSSCKY
+257 YEEGNSCKY

-274 FAKVS
+274 FAKVC
-279 RGIATGANEYF
+279 RGIATGANDYF
-290 TFKPSKAYGYD
+290 TFKPSKVDEYD
-301 IPEECLMPCICKAVD
+301 VPEECLMPCICKAVD

-326 YAKLL
+326 FTKLL
-331 NGDKAVYLF
+331 NEDKTIYLF
-340 NGTNALDN
+340 NGSTAPDN
-348 KSVLRY
+348 TSVLRY
-354 IHLGEESGINK
+354 IHLGEELGINK

-413 VYPKNTGVD
+413 VYPKSTGVD

-447 KGLVKFEPNDLNKG
+447 NGLIKFEPNDLNKG

-469 NTEES
+469 NSRES
-474 LFVKEVY
+474 SFVKDVY
-481 AFIKDT
+481 AFIKNNQ
-487 KKEKDGIQL
+487 KEKDGIKL
-496 LNEFFSLRYIDGI
+496 LNEFFSLKYTDEI
-509 NTIDVFNERLQ
+509 NTIDKFTERLQ
-520 VLKDTSLS
+520 LLKNTSLS
-528 VTEEI
+528 VTEEVI
-533 VKITN
+533 KRTSKPRI
-538 KSRVRQLNFL
+538 KQLSFL
-548 ELLDQ
+548 DLFDQ
-553 YEFEPI
+553 YELEPI
-559 TQNDLVCEDNTVE
+559 KQNFMVREDIEVE
-572 YKAALCHLQL
+572 YNTKHIHRNLL
-582 PIDISK
+582 IDITK
-588 NLLICNVKRDNW
+588 NLLICNVKKDNW
-600 EQYFDGS
+600 EKYLDSS

-612 TGKRFPTTVALNK
+612 TGKKFPSTIALNE

-653 EGQENENKNDLRLV
+653 EGQENEDKNDLRLV
-667 FEIEYLGQL
+667 FEIERVGQL
-676 FGDYKKVKLKIWRT
+676 FNNYKKVKLEIWRT
-690 FTDTTMEEVLEE
+690 FTDT
-702 WYTNNQAIQLFEELK
+702 ILK
-717 LSTVLEDE
+717 DIL